1 MRWSIPMI
9 EFNILSSWLFCSR
22 YVLVYQLPVCAPFE
36 KLEKYQL
43 KVAISLKKKLGIQPY
58 NRSLLHSTF
67 FYKKSGKKLHDL
79 VE

>member
-1 MRWSIPMI
+1 
-9 EFNILSSWLFCSR
+9 
-22 YVLVYQLPVCAPFE
+22 VYQLPVCAPFE

-58 NRSLLHSTF
+58 NRSLLHSAF